1 MKTKSVEMTL
11 LFDLYGELLT
21 KKQQQLFDLYYNED
35 LSLAEIADLL
45 QISRQGARDG
55 IVRAET
61 LLRGFE
67 ETLGLTA
74 AIEQN
79 NQIAAL
85 AKQIVD
91 RANDDFTKQLAEQIQ
106 TLASLQGGNHG
117 I

>member
-61 LLRGFE
+61 LLREFD
-67 ETLGLTA
+67 ETLRLA
-74 AIEQN
+74 AAMEQN
-79 NQIAAL
+79 NQIATL
-85 AKQIVD
+85 ARRITVCT
-91 RANDDFTKQLAEQIQ
+91 NDEKVKQLAEQIEM
-106 TLASLQGGNHG
+106 LALSQGGSYG

>member
-21 KKQQQLFDLYYNED
+21 AKQQQLFDLYYNED

-55 IVRAET
+55 IVRAEN
-61 LLRGFE
+61 LLRGFD
-67 ETLGLTA
+67 ETLALTSA
-74 AIEQN
+74 MEQN
-79 NQIAAL
+79 SQIATLASKILVSAESDEVKHL
-85 AKQIVD
+85 AKQI
-91 RANDDFTKQLAEQIQ
+91 QSLA
-106 TLASLQGGNHG
+106 LAQGGTYG